1 MLIYPGH
8 ELPQRSVT
16 ARKLTLFLR
25 VLFVK
30 ELNASRIISHI
41 QIKDVGMAVS
51 VCVQLGNRI
60 TVTQE

>member
-1 MLIYPGH
+1 MNCPRDQSQLGNLLY
-8 ELPQRSVT
+8 
-16 ARKLTLFLR
+16 FLAKPYI
-25 VLFVK
+25 FVK